1 MKLAQ
6 IKQCLSDSTPVPALT
21 YRVNVI
27 PVCASASRLALVG
40 GADRSNCFFKD
51 PAVRWEDAMTKDPNT
66 GVATF
71 SSEKHR
77 KIRLYRAAAD
87 DLDSN
92 GHGTHV
98 MGSLLGSPYDS
109 SDLTSVNF
117 RRASGVSHVPVHVAP
132 KAL

>member
-1 MKLAQ
+1 M
-6 IKQCLSDSTPVPALT
+6 
-21 YRVNVI
+21 
-27 PVCASASRLALVG
+27 
-40 GADRSNCFFKD
+40 
-51 PAVRWEDAMTKDPNT
+51 RWEDAMTKDPNT
-66 GVATF
+66 GAATF

-117 RRASGVSHVPVHVAP
+117 RRARGVSHASVHVAP
-132 KAL
+132 EAL

>member
-1 MKLAQ
+1 M
-6 IKQCLSDSTPVPALT
+6 
-21 YRVNVI
+21 
-27 PVCASASRLALVG
+27 
-40 GADRSNCFFKD
+40 
-51 PAVRWEDAMTKDPNT
+51 RWEDAVTKDPNT

-87 DLDSN
+87 TLDSN

-117 RRASGVSHVPVHVAP
+117 RRARDVSPAPVHVAP
-132 KAL
+132 EALQFFPVDITCCPSRQLCPTWQQVQMPV